1 MEWADV
7 SEEVGSNQTNVRRIL
22 SHLARI
28 SVNAPAIQ
36 IAVGYLLADPRRVRF
51 VSQFGEGTGL
61 GMAISAH
68 RRIEIPLAP
77 WQGFINGVPVPDP
90 LLWIEAAGTL
100 PNGVVAVRI
109 STDDVELMQRLSP
122 MITQDRE
129 RHERREITERV
140 QNLRQELD
148 RALDLYNEVRHVMEV
163 DQDRQAE
170 LTKFLGIAENEMH
183 NLGQELKFLKG
194 RLESVDE

>member
-1 MEWADV
+1 M
-7 SEEVGSNQTNVRRIL
+7 SEEIGSNLTNVRRIL

-51 VSQFGEGTGL
+51 VSQFGEGQGL

-90 LLWIEAAGTL
+90 LLWIDAAGSMPSTF
-100 PNGVVAVRI
+100 VAVRI
-109 STDDVELMQRLSP
+109 STDDMELIQRLAP
-122 MITQDRE
+122 MVTADRE
-129 RHERREITERV
+129 RHERIELTDRV
-140 QNLRQELD
+140 QSLRQELD
-148 RALDLYNEVRHVMEV
+148 RALDLYNEVRNVMEV

-183 NLGQELKFLKG
+183 GLGQELKFLKE
-194 RLESVDE
+194 RLNTVDE

>member
-7 SEEVGSNQTNVRRIL
+7 SEEVGSNLTNIRRIL

-36 IAVGYLLADPRRVRF
+36 IAVGYLLAEPRRVRF

-90 LLWIEAAGTL
+90 LLWIEAAATL
-100 PNGVVAVRI
+100 PNGMVSVRI

-122 MITQDRE
+122 MVAHDRE
-129 RHERREITERV
+129 RHERAEITERV

-163 DQDRQAE
+163 DQERQVE

-183 NLGQELKFLKG
+183 HLGQELKFLKG
-194 RLESVDE
+194 RMESVDE

>member
-1 MEWADV
+1 M
-7 SEEVGSNQTNVRRIL
+7 SEEVGSNLTNVRRIL

-90 LLWIEAAGTL
+90 LLWIEAAGTM

-122 MITQDRE
+122 MIAQDRE

-140 QNLRQELD
+140 QSLRQELD

-183 NLGQELKFLKG
+183 DLGQELKFLKG